1 VFLADNFPNTAR
13 PFKSFTG
20 LYQSILS
27 TKYEQPWWGGNYIS
41 FSLIPTPDGGL
52 TGGAGAVVNC
62 ELRVDGGGLFQ
73 FCSAFQN
80 EIERARQRKLDAG
93 TLRKLGF
100 CFTLDFSDIR
110 CTAVYTT
117 STAPPVNPALV
128 SEASAPS
135 DLPPAYTI

>member
-1 VFLADNFPNTAR
+1 VFLADNSPNSAR

-52 TGGAGAVVNC
+52 AGGAGAVVKC

-80 EIERARQRKLDAG
+80 EIERARQRKLDAN

-100 CFTLDFSDIR
+100 
-110 CTAVYTT
+110 V
-117 STAPPVNPALV
+117 PAWIFLTY
-128 SEASAPS
+128 SA
-135 DLPPAYTI
+135 